1 MFIDNNTSNYRRIE
15 SLFNMQ
21 SATIKKPQQAG
32 TFVLVAPP
40 RENWNDIFS
49 GITRLSD
56 ELEKLGIDI
65 VMETD
70 NA

>member
-1 MFIDNNTSNYRRIE
+1 M
-15 SLFNMQ
+15 
-21 SATIKKPQQAG
+21 
-32 TFVLVAPP
+32 VAPP

-49 GITRLSD
+49 EIVRLND

-65 VMETD
+65 IMESD

>member
-1 MFIDNNTSNYRRIE
+1 MNELPVQDPSKAR
-15 SLFNMQ
+15 Q
-21 SATIKKPQQAG
+21 KKKPHPADE
-32 TFVLVAPP
+32 TVSLVAPP

-49 GITRLSD
+49 EITRLSN

-65 VMETD
+65 VMESD

>member
-1 MFIDNNTSNYRRIE
+1 M
-15 SLFNMQ
+15 
-21 SATIKKPQQAG
+21 
-32 TFVLVAPP
+32 VAPP

-49 GITRLSD
+49 GITKLSD

-65 VMETD
+65 VMESD